1 MTSDGAEPFPG
12 PEPPPLSGPARIA
25 RAWVAATL
33 GLSLA
38 LLAAAAWLLARA
50 NPSGTGRE
58 LVVAIGLGGALLAAA
73 SWRTWSAVRARDR
86 YEATLSAAKDE
97 FKTFFDES
105 PIGKSMTDPDGRL
118 RRVNRAFCAMLGYSA
133 DELASLEFTAI
144 THPDDVPRSRAAL
157 QGLLSGERSS
167 WTTEKR
173 YVRKD
178 GSLVWAD
185 VTTSLRRDGRG
196 RPVCFL
202 THVQDVS
209 ERKRVEEALRASEER
224 FRTAFQL
231 IPDAVGFSRLEDGK
245 YVFVNAAF
253 ARITGYGPEA
263 ALGKTSVEMNLWA
276 NPDDRKRL
284 LEELTSHGDV
294 ENFETRLRHR
304 DGSIR
309 TVLASGTVFEL
320 DGVPHLLNVVR
331 DVTERRRI
339 ELEADAVRGE
349 RLRLLEEADRSRR
362 ALLSLVED
370 QARTEAELRRSE
382 AKYRQLSEELE
393 RRVLERTAE
402 LETSNRELEAFS
414 YSVSHDLRAPLRAI
428 EGFSALVV
436 EHCGSQV
443 DSEAQR
449 LLGVVRTNARRMA
462 RLIDDL
468 LLFSRTGRSEIR
480 RERLDM
486 DAMARSAFE
495 EVVPD
500 PGARARIGLRVGKL
514 PEVDGDAALLRQVWI
529 NLLSNAVKFSSERE
543 KPLVVVEGARD
554 GDHAVYRVTDN
565 GAGFDMAYVAKLFGV
580 FQRLHGMNEFEG
592 TGVGLALVKRI
603 VTRHG
608 GRIWA
613 DGAVG
618 QGATLSFSLPCPGR
632 GPGQGVVPPEPGES

>member
-1 MTSDGAEPFPG
+1 MTSGGTEPIPG
-12 PEPPPLSGPARIA
+12 PAPPPLSGQARTA
-25 RAWVAATL
+25 RTWVAATL
-33 GLSLA
+33 GISFA

-50 NPSGTGRE
+50 HASGSDRE
-58 LVVAIGLGGALLAAA
+58 LAVAIGLGGILLVGA

-86 YEATLSAAKDE
+86 YEATLSEARDE
-97 FKTFFDES
+97 FRTFFDES
-105 PIGKSMTDPDGRL
+105 PIGKSMTDPAGRL

-133 DELASLEFTAI
+133 DELASIDFAAI
-144 THPDDVPRSRAAL
+144 THPDDVSRSRDAHRS
-157 QGLLSGERSS
+157 LLDGERSS
-167 WTTEKR
+167 WTTDKR

-178 GSLVWAD
+178 GSIVWAE

-196 RPVCFL
+196 RPACFL

-209 ERKRVEEALRASEER
+209 ERKRAEETLRESEER

-231 IPDAVGFSRLEDGK
+231 IPDAVGFSRLEDGR
-245 YVFVNAAF
+245 YVFVNSAF
-253 ARITGYGPEA
+253 TRLTGYEPEA
-263 ALGKTSVEMNLWA
+263 ALGRTSIELNIWES
-276 NPDDRKRL
+276 PDDRKKL
-284 LEELTSHGDV
+284 VEELASRASV
-294 ENFETRLRHR
+294 EDFETRIRHT

-309 TVLASGTVFEL
+309 TVLTSGTVFEL
-320 DGVPHLLNVVR
+320 AGVPHLLNIVR
-331 DVTERRRI
+331 DVTERRR
-339 ELEADAVRGE
+339 LEAEAEAVRGE

-370 QARTEAELRRSE
+370 QGKTEAELRRSE

-436 EHCGSQV
+436 EQCGSQV

-480 RERLDM
+480 RKRLDM
-486 DAMARSAFE
+486 EAMARSAFE
-495 EVVPD
+495 EVVTD
-500 PGARARIGLRVGKL
+500 PEARARIGLRVGKL

-529 NLLSNAVKFSSERE
+529 NLLSNAVKFSSVRE
-543 KPLVVVEGARD
+543 KPLVEVEGARD
-554 GDHAVYRVTDN
+554 GDSAVYRVKDN

-613 DGAVG
+613 EGAIG

-632 GPGQGVVPPEPGES
+632 GPADA